1 MTTMW
6 KLAGL
11 ASAAVL
17 FSASASAQV
26 VSIVTTPTG
35 SFTNS
40 AGAAIAKVISENT
53 KYRATVQAQAQ
64 AAVIPVNGGVAE
76 FGMSNTFDPTFY
88 VTGTGYYEGQGKHPT
103 LRQVAIATTYRVALH
118 VRADSP
124 IKTIADLKGKRVS
137 AGFVSQKTIGRTISA
152 LLANAGLSYSDV
164 QQVLAPNVSSSAND
178 FMAGKVDVLFFAM
191 GAAPVKQA
199 AASVGGLRVLPIDD
213 SPEAMARMHKF
224 LPGVHAMSVNPAPN
238 LEGVT
243 GPTKV
248 LALDMAFFTHKD
260 VPDDIVYAVTKAMH
274 GNKPSLV
281 ATFRAMSLFE
291 PSKMA
296 KPVQDVPFHP
306 GALKLYKEI
315 GLAPKS

>member
-1 MTTMW
+1 MKTIV

-11 ASAAVL
+11 VSAIAL
-17 FSASASAQV
+17 CSASAVAQT

-40 AGAAIAKVISENT
+40 AGAAIAKVVSENT
-53 KYRATVQAQAQ
+53 KYRAIVQAQAQ

-76 FGMSNTFDPTFY
+76 FGMSSTFDPTFY
-88 VTGTGYYEGQGKHPT
+88 VTGTGYYEGQGKHPN
-103 LRQVAIATTYRVALH
+103 LRQMAIATTYRVALY

-137 AGFVSQKTIGRTISA
+137 AGFVSQKTIGFTISA
-152 LLANAGLSYSDV
+152 LLANGGLTYKDV

-178 FMAGKVDVLFFAM
+178 FIAGKTDVLFFAM

-213 SPEAMARMHKF
+213 SAEAMARTHKI
-224 LPGVHAMSVNPAPN
+224 LPGVHATTVTPAPN
-238 LEGVT
+238 LDGVT

-248 LALDMAFFTHKD
+248 LALDMAFFTYKD
-260 VPDDIVYAVTKAMH
+260 VADDIVYAVAKAMH
-274 GNKPSLV
+274 GNKASLV

-291 PSKMA
+291 PSQMA
-296 KPVQDVPFHP
+296 KPVQDVQFHP
-306 GALKLYKEI
+306 GALKFYREI